1 MRKNSRNSTLWIIT
15 FFIGTIFQFWRGS
28 QIDTLVFAVITSL
41 LLVASQEI
49 LELPNLRATNLAT
62 SLGILFVCT
71 LVFTFVGIHS
81 VLSAIFYLA
90 LISVVLMNMWRSDSI
105 SEVESTPALRRSS
118 MIWFTI
124 GVVTCL
130 AELGNYFA
138 ADATHN
144 DKVYPTITVLID
156 PLVAHNGGKIIF
168 VLLWAIIGV
177 GLFRVSVK
185 K

>member
-1 MRKNSRNSTLWIIT
+1 M
-15 FFIGTIFQFWRGS
+15 
-28 QIDTLVFAVITSL
+28 DTLVFAVITSL
-41 LLVASQEI
+41 LLVASHEI
-49 LELPNLRATNLAT
+49 FELPNLRATNLAT

-71 LVFTFVGIHS
+71 LVFTIVSIHS

-90 LISVVLMNMWRSDSI
+90 LVPPVLRNMWRSDSI
-105 SEVESTPALRRSS
+105 AEVESTPAIRRSS

-138 ADATHN
+138 ADATRN

-156 PLVAHNGGKIIF
+156 PLVAHKEGKIVF
-168 VLLWAIIGV
+168 VLLWAIVGV
-177 GLFRVSVK
+177 GLFRVSVRK
-185 K
+185 

>member
-1 MRKNSRNSTLWIIT
+1 MRKNFRNSTLWIIT

-28 QIDTLVFAVITSL
+28 QIDTLVFAGITSL
-41 LLVASQEI
+41 LLVGSQEI
-49 LELPNLRATNLAT
+49 FELPNLRATNLAT
-62 SLGILFVCT
+62 SLGILLLCA
-71 LVFTFVGIHS
+71 LIFTIVGIHS

-90 LISVVLMNMWRSDSI
+90 LIPIVLMNMWRSDSI
-105 SEVESTPALRRSS
+105 TEAESTPAIRRSS

-156 PLVAHNGGKIIF
+156 PLVAHNEGKFIF
-168 VLLWAIIGV
+168 VLLWAVIGA

>member
-28 QIDTLVFAVITSL
+28 QIDTLVFAIITSL

-49 LELPNLRATNLAT
+49 LGLPNLRAANFAT
-62 SLGILFVCT
+62 SFGILFACT
-71 LVFTFVGIHS
+71 LVFTIVGIHS
-81 VLSAIFYLA
+81 VLSAIFYLT
-90 LISVVLMNMWRSDSI
+90 LVPVVLRNTWRSDSI
-105 SEVESTPALRRSS
+105 ITVEPTAAIRKSS

-124 GVVTCL
+124 GVVTCF

-156 PLVAHNGGKIIF
+156 PLVAHNEGKIIF
-168 VLLWAIIGV
+168 VLIWAVIGV